1 MKQAKSVT
9 LSSLFDDAIDEP
21 VEVFS
26 VIALSPV
33 NAVIASSDSAPN
45 GVLSVLIED
54 NDEASVISLPANFN
68 VAESVGAVAVDI
80 TLDKASG
87 RTISVNYA
95 TSSDISS
102 SSAFEAS
109 SGVITFE
116 PGETTKSVNITVND
130 NEVFSENANSFTLTL
145 SNASNGTISDG
156 SSSTIVTIDENE
168 TLPTVSVADIT
179 VREGQNVTETAFTIV
194 LSGPQDTDRNLY
206 VVAAKAGDIDE
217 RVETIIIPAQSLSY
231 SYAIAVIDDDV
242 YEETET
248 FALEVYESNSGGAG
262 PLASATATILDNDPA
277 PVLSFSSDTSQLT
290 IDENSSKD
298 LTVTLEGA
306 SALETSF
313 DIEITN
319 QSTSDE
325 DYSVS
330 SLTYTIPA
338 GDNSAII
345 SVNALADAV
354 DEFDERLLV
363 SLTNINNATVGSLS
377 SSLITIADTN
387 DTPTLTT
394 SSQAITVNEGDTS
407 TINFSIDAASAK
419 PISFSYS
426 TVPNTALA
434 GKDFVFASGQV
445 DIAPGQTSA
454 SIAVETI
461 NDNLDEEDKFLLVE
475 ISSLENVDS
484 ELTELGLTILDDDN
498 APILS
503 SVANNVARG
512 R

>member
-1 MKQAKSVT
+1 MMILMK
-9 LSSLFDDAIDEP
+9 IDE
-21 VEVFS
+21 VFN

-33 NAVIASSDSAPN
+33 NTVIASSDSAPN

-95 TSSDISS
+95 TSSDNSS

-116 PGETTKSVNITVND
+116 PGETSKSVNITVND

-194 LSGPQDTDRNLY
+194 LSGPQDTDRSLF
-206 VVAAKAGDIDE
+206 VGATKAGDIDE

-262 PLASATATILDNDPA
+262 PIASATATILDNDPA

-330 SLTYTIPA
+330 SLTYTIPALTPA

-419 PISFSYS
+419 PISFLYS

-461 NDNLDEEDKFLLVE
+461 NDNLDEEDKFFLVE

-484 ELTELGLTILDDDN
+484 ELTELGLTILDDDRCSN
-498 APILS
+498 S
-503 SVANNVARG
+503 
-512 R
+512 